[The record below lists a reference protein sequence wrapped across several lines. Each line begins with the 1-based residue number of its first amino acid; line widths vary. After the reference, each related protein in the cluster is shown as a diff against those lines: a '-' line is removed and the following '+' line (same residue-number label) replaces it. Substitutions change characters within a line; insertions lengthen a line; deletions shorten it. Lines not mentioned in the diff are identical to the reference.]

1 MLRCDG
7 CEVLYHPAC
16 WVRNEGCATAA
27 PHAQSP
33 TALAY
38 SGGRPIGGEARHPG
52 EGTRVLDP
60 ARSAVPPQW
69 FARQREAPQ
78 RQVRDHPSTGDDE
91 PVIGEFE
98 VEPSERQPSIGSP
111 QARRGAQSRG
121 QVPYRPTPPR
131 RYDVPAEAPSVRQPL
146 PKVYGRHRALD
157 YWYVPV
163 AVALAV
169 VVAFGV
175 IWVADS
181 IFGGGEGDNQAD
193 SNPPAASPSV
203 ANQSPAATSATPPRT
218 PSNQTPAAAG
228 TFQPGDVVVVSG
240 SGECLNVRPEPGLA
254 NEPVACLPDGTEFKI
269 LSGPQSNEG
278 LTWWKVQTA
287 QGDGWAAE
295 DYLVRQQ

>member
-1 MLRCDG
+1 M
-7 CEVLYHPAC
+7 
-16 WVRNEGCATAA
+16 
-27 PHAQSP
+27 
-33 TALAY
+33 
-38 SGGRPIGGEARHPG
+38 
-52 EGTRVLDP
+52 DP
-60 ARSAVPPQW
+60 ARAAMPPQR
-69 FARQREAPQ
+69 FARQREAPP
-78 RQVRDHPSTGDDE
+78 RQARERRDIADDE

-98 VEPSERQPSIGSP
+98 VEPSERQPTIGAP
-111 QARRGAQSRG
+111 QERRAAEARG

-131 RYDVPAEAPSVRQPL
+131 RYDSPSDTPPVRQPL
-146 PKVYGRHRALD
+146 PRVYGRHRALD

-169 VVAFGV
+169 AVAFGV

-181 IFGGGEGDNQAD
+181 LFGGDDSGEPAD
-193 SNPPAASPSV
+193 STIPATSPT
-203 ANQSPAATSATPPRT
+203 ATNQSPVANTTTPVTP
-218 PSNQTPAAAG
+218 PSNQTPPATG